1 MKTVVYLSH
10 YVSAELFMNQEKKK
24 GIKKK
29 TTWVCPIGILKKAG
43 NVRESIALE
52 PNTKVP

>member
-24 GIKKK
+24 DFF
-29 TTWVCPIGILKKAG
+29 LNLSLSNRDFKKAG
-43 NVRESIALE
+43 NVRESIALK